1 MEDEVESQKYIK
13 DEDLAIDEINKVML
27 KGEELFYDVDVLNR
41 KGQCVGVKLYDST
54 TVRRHIPLKMVEF
67 LEDYLIQAA

>member
-1 MEDEVESQKYIK
+1 MVKGDE
-13 DEDLAIDEINKVML
+13 LL
-27 KGEELFYDVDVLNR
+27 YDVDVLNR

-54 TVRRHIPLKMVEF
+54 TIRKHIPLKMVEF